1 MIKKSLYPIALIAM
15 LFYGCSHESLD
26 GDPTLS
32 EGEGDSNTGQPGLL
46 TAGEWNDLANWDFW
60 TSILNNQEYS
70 NMPAYWSFFTNN
82 RVSVQILDATSNPIV
97 DARVD
102 LKRSGVTIFSAR
114 TDNSGRAELWAD
126 LFQYSNSVE
135 ASSLSIDVNS
145 GEFEFSD
152 VKFFHTGINSITLAG
167 TQASNRVEISF
178 VVDATGSMGDELEFL
193 KTELLDVIDR
203 VKVDN
208 PNVQMY
214 TSSVFYRDEGDEY
227 VTRVSAFTDNVEQ
240 TINFIKDQRASGG
253 GDYPEA
259 VHTALDKAINELQWA
274 YSART
279 RLLFLVLDAPP
290 HYRTDVVSSLQSSI
304 AGAAAKGIKI
314 IPVTASGINKETEF
328 LMRFFAIA
336 TNGTY
341 VFITDHSGVGNSH
354 LEPTVGD
361 YEVELLNNLL
371 VRLIN
376 KYAE

>member
-1 MIKKSLYPIALIAM
+1 MMKNFLYLFLLVAI
-15 LFYGCSHESLD
+15 LFYGCSLESLD
-26 GDPTLS
+26 GEPSLND
-32 EGEGDSNTGQPGLL
+32 GEGDNNTGQPGLL
-46 TAGEWNDLANWDFW
+46 TAGEWNDLTNWEFW
-60 TSILNNQEYS
+60 GSILNNQEYS

-82 RVSVQILDATSNPIV
+82 RVSVQILDASLNPVI

-102 LKRSGVTIFSAR
+102 LKRNDATIFSAR
-114 TDNSGRAELWAD
+114 SDNGGQAELWVD

-135 ASSLSIDVNS
+135 ASSLVIDVNNGESVLTDVNLSHS
-145 GEFEFSD
+145 G
-152 VKFFHTGINSITLAG
+152 VNSITLSNA
-167 TQASNRVEISF
+167 QASNRVEISF

-193 KTELLDVIDR
+193 KTELLDVIER
-203 VKVDN
+203 VKDEH
-208 PNVQMY
+208 PNVEMY
-214 TSSVFYRDEGDEY
+214 TSSVFYRDQGDEY
-227 VTRVSAFTDNVEQ
+227 VARISAFTSNITE

-274 YSART
+274 YTART

-290 HYRTDVVSSLQSSI
+290 HYRMDVISSLQNSI
-304 AGAAAKGIKI
+304 TSAAQKGIKL

-341 VFITDHSGVGNSH
+341 VFITDDSGVGNSH

-376 KYAE
+376 KYSE

>member
-1 MIKKSLYPIALIAM
+1 MMKNSLCLFLLSAI

-26 GDPTLS
+26 GEPSLKD
-32 EGEGDSNTGQPGLL
+32 GEGDNNTGQPGLI
-46 TAGEWNDLANWDFW
+46 TAGEWNDLTNWEFW
-60 TSILNNQEYS
+60 GSILNNQEYS
-70 NMPAYWSFFTNN
+70 NMPEYWSFFTNN
-82 RVSVQILDATSNPIV
+82 RVSVQVLDASLNPVI

-102 LKRSGVTIFSAR
+102 LKRNDATIFSAK
-114 TDNSGRAELWAD
+114 TDNSGQAELWVD

-135 ASSLSIDVNS
+135 ASSLVIDVNN
-145 GEFEFSD
+145 GESVLTD
-152 VKFFHTGINSITLAG
+152 VKLFHSGVNSITLASA
-167 TQASNRVEISF
+167 QASNRVEISF

-193 KTELLDVIDR
+193 KTELLDVIER

-208 PNVQMY
+208 PNAEMY
-214 TSSVFYRDEGDEY
+214 TSSVFYRDQGDEY
-227 VTRVSAFTDNVEQ
+227 VTRISAFTSNITE
-240 TINFIKDQRASGG
+240 TLNFIKDQRASGG

-259 VHTALDKAINELQWA
+259 VHTALDKAVNELQWA

-290 HYRTDVVSSLQSSI
+290 HYRTDVISSLQNSISS
-304 AGAAAKGIKI
+304 AALKGIKI

-341 VFITDHSGVGNSH
+341 VFITDDSGVGNSH

>member
-1 MIKKSLYPIALIAM
+1 MKNSLCLFLLSAI

-26 GDPTLS
+26 GEPSLKD
-32 EGEGDSNTGQPGLL
+32 GEGDNNTGQPGLI
-46 TAGEWNDLANWDFW
+46 TAGEWNDLTNWEFW
-60 TSILNNQEYS
+60 GSILNNQEYS
-70 NMPAYWSFFTNN
+70 NMPEYWSFFTNN
-82 RVSVQILDATSNPIV
+82 RVSVQVLDASLNPVI

-102 LKRSGVTIFSAR
+102 LKRNDATIFSAK
-114 TDNSGRAELWAD
+114 TDNSGQAELWVD

-135 ASSLSIDVNS
+135 ASSLVIDVNN
-145 GEFEFSD
+145 GESVLTD
-152 VKFFHTGINSITLAG
+152 VKLFHSGVNSITLASA
-167 TQASNRVEISF
+167 QASNRVEISF

-193 KTELLDVIDR
+193 KTELLDVIER

-208 PNVQMY
+208 PNAEMY
-214 TSSVFYRDEGDEY
+214 TSSVFYRDQGDEY
-227 VTRVSAFTDNVEQ
+227 VTRISAFTSNITE
-240 TINFIKDQRASGG
+240 TLNFIKDQRASGG

-259 VHTALDKAINELQWA
+259 VHTALDKAVNELQWA

-290 HYRTDVVSSLQSSI
+290 HYRTDVISSLQNSISS
-304 AGAAAKGIKI
+304 AALKGIKI

-341 VFITDHSGVGNSH
+341 VFITDDSGVGNSH

>member
-1 MIKKSLYPIALIAM
+1 MMKISLYLFILMAM
-15 LFYGCSHESLD
+15 LFYGCSYEDLEGEPS
-26 GDPTLS
+26 LS
-32 EGEGDSNTGQPGLL
+32 EGVGDEIPDQAGLI
-46 TAGEWNDLANWDFW
+46 TAGEWNDLTNWDFW
-60 TSILNNQEYS
+60 TSILNNQEYA

-82 RVSVQILDATSNPIV
+82 RVSVQILDASLNPVI

-102 LKRSGVTIFSAR
+102 LKRNDATIFSAR
-114 TDNSGRAELWAD
+114 SDNGGQAELWVD

-135 ASSLSIDVNS
+135 ASSLVIDVNNGESVLTDVNLSHS
-145 GEFEFSD
+145 G
-152 VKFFHTGINSITLAG
+152 VNSITLSNA
-167 TQASNRVEISF
+167 QASNRVEISF

-193 KTELLDVIDR
+193 KTELLDVIER
-203 VKVDN
+203 VKDEH
-208 PNVQMY
+208 PNVEMY
-214 TSSVFYRDEGDEY
+214 TSSVFYRDQGDEY
-227 VTRVSAFTDNVEQ
+227 VARISAFTSNITE

-274 YSART
+274 YTART

-290 HYRTDVVSSLQSSI
+290 HYRMDVISSLQNSI
-304 AGAAAKGIKI
+304 TSAAQKGIKL

-341 VFITDHSGVGNSH
+341 VFITDDSGVGNSH

-376 KYAE
+376 KYSE